1 MHDCLQFFH
10 SYVSKSFNSIFF
22 YAQTNTWELIAFF
35 EHRWFQQIYQ
45 FIGEI
50 IQKCNKVFDFERI
63 GNSIRFEWILHNFPW
78 TSFPVKLQWN
88 SSNIYLYKWIFI
100 IMKHLRGAIFPVIEW
115 HNFNLEY
122 WNAKTFDIQTN
133 RYWKMRIR
141 YCVQNENSRKCFRL
155 NQYRIAFSW
164 LKKKSI
170 PFDACLLLKID
181 RFLRFQNTLQYF
193 ISIYSLCWSSRG

>member
-22 YAQTNTWELIAFF
+22 NAQTNTWELIAFF

-122 WNAKTFDIQTN
+122 WNEKTFDIQTN
-133 RYWKMRIR
+133 VHSMLKNANTVLRTEWKFTEMFSIESISHSIFVAEKKNQFHPMRV
-141 YCVQNENSRKCFRL
+141 Y
-155 NQYRIAFSW
+155 Y
-164 LKKKSI
+164 
-170 PFDACLLLKID
+170 
-181 RFLRFQNTLQYF
+181 
-193 ISIYSLCWSSRG
+193 